1 MISFIINWVIHFC
14 HFPHITIVR
23 LIFFITA
30 GCLESISNVAYN
42 FSDPSNDK
50 YPRKYKEVF
59 IAPDL
64 TASQRKRETELKK
77 ENKARKEKG
86 EEGLYIKRGVIYKKS
101 K

>member
-1 MISFIINWVIHFC
+1 MTN
-14 HFPHITIVR
+14 TR
-23 LIFFITA
+23 
-30 GCLESISNVAYN
+30 E
-42 FSDPSNDK
+42 
-50 YPRKYKEVF
+50 RYKEVF